1 MKWDQLLTFVF
12 GWTALFG
19 LLWCFATAAS
29 PRSYQLFVF
38 LPFVLWIVFKRVSPV
53 ALLLGLIHGLRA

>member
-1 MKWDQLLTFVF
+1 LAFVF

-38 LPFVLWIVFKRVSPV
+38 LPFVLWIAFKRVSPL
-53 ALLLGLIHGLRA
+53 ALLLGLIHSLRS